1 MTKTEA
7 QATSHVEPDM
17 SDNTR
22 PKHQDF
28 KTYSKQKTTFSSI
41 AMNIVNIK
49 FTTNTENWM
58 YIKSRKITLAF

>member
-22 PKHQDF
+22 PKHQDY
-28 KTYSKQKTTFSSI
+28 KTYSKQKTLIFSFI
-41 AMNIVNIK
+41 ALNIVNIK
-49 FTTNTENWM
+49 GD
-58 YIKSRKITLAF
+58 YARARA

>member
-28 KTYSKQKTTFSSI
+28 KTYSKQKTLTFSFI
-41 AMNIVNIK
+41 ALNIVNIK
-49 FTTNTENWM
+49 GGGGCATF
-58 YIKSRKITLAF
+58 